1 MVALWLT
8 DTFKPFDFS
17 NIAGYPHDMPSSL
30 EKFPTFHGDNAIGAR
45 EHWDAFME
53 HITTLG
59 VCHLDVLYKCF
70 SLSLKKDARK
80 WFLSLLDNCINS
92 FQACQEGFL

>member
-1 MVALWLT
+1 MATLWLT
-8 DTFKPFDFS
+8 NTFKPFDFS

-45 EHWDAFME
+45 ENWDVFME
-53 HITTLG
+53 HITSPR
-59 VCHLDVLYKCF
+59 VCHLDVSYKSF
-70 SLSLKKDARK
+70 ALSLKKDARK

-92 FQACQEGFL
+92 LQAC